1 MNFLHKRMQLNT
13 GDTVVINC
21 THQCNILMTTDSE
34 FNNYRNGRT
43 FHHHGGGGFFKRL
56 PAQLT
61 VPHNGYWNITLD
73 LGGGSATLRHSISV
87 IPAH

>member
-1 MNFLHKRMQLNT
+1 MQLNT

-43 FHHHGGGGFFKRL
+43 FRHHGGGGFFKRL

-61 VPHNGYWNITLD
+61 VPSNGYWNITLD
-73 LGGGSATLRHSISV
+73 LVVH
-87 IPAH
+87 IPGRI

>member
-1 MNFLHKRMQLNT
+1 MQLNT
-13 GDTVVINC
+13 GDTVVINS

-43 FHHHGGGGFFKRL
+43 
-56 PAQLT
+56 
-61 VPHNGYWNITLD
+61 
-73 LGGGSATLRHSISV
+73 SATLRHSISV

>member
-43 FHHHGGGGFFKRL
+43 FH
-56 PAQLT
+56 
-61 VPHNGYWNITLD
+61 
-73 LGGGSATLRHSISV
+73 
-87 IPAH
+87 